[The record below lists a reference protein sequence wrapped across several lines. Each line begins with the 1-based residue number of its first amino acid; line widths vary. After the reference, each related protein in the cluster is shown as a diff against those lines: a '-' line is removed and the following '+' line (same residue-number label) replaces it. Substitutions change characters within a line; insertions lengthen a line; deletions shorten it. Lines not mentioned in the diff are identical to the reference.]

1 MKNLILLHGALGH
14 SDTFLPYLEELSKYF
29 YLHTPLFSGH
39 GNTELPENG
48 ITIEQYTTELA
59 VYCEKNGLQDVYIF
73 GHSMGGYAALYYA
86 LQHPGN
92 VNSVVTLGTKFNWTE
107 EQALQESKMLNPDTI
122 LSKVPRYA
130 SLLELQHGPK
140 WKQLLAAIA
149 EMMISLGKNPPL
161 TTNRLTEITI
171 PVRIMVGDQDQMVSI
186 EESMNVYKSIPNANL
201 AVLPDTKHPMEK
213 VRPKLLLDIMKDFW
227 NLS

>member
-14 SDTFLPYLEELSKYF
+14 SDIFAPYLEELSKYF
-29 YLHTPLFSGH
+29 HLHTPLFSGH

-48 ITIEQYTTELA
+48 ITIEQYITELA
-59 VYCEKNGLQDVYIF
+59 VYCEKKRLQDVYIF
-73 GHSMGGYAALYYA
+73 GHSMGGYAALCYA

-130 SLLELQHGPK
+130 SLLESQHGPK
-140 WKQLLAAIA
+140 WKQLLTAIA

-161 TTNRLTEITI
+161 TTNRLAEITI

-186 EESMNVYKSIPNANL
+186 EESMNAYESISNANL

-227 NLS
+227 NLP